1 MNSKT
6 NNKND
11 DSKKDINTS
20 NSYNETSQFI
30 MNKKYLRPLSQ
41 ITENIYLGNIYDAFN
56 EKNLLNIGIKKILSL
71 IADPQL
77 LKYDEKKFVHKLIK
91 IDDLPRE
98 NIIKYFGE
106 CLLFI
111 DDDKKVLVHCFAGS
125 SRSATIIMAYLMWKK
140 QLDYIE
146 CFNILQKI
154 RPSVYPNYGFVRQLK
169 IFDKLLKENKYNIAT
184 INFAAIKYPRFFE
197 ECCF

>member
-6 NNKND
+6 NNINEDTKEQNISSNED
-11 DSKKDINTS
+11 DQFNINKR
-20 NSYNETSQFI
+20 YI
-30 MNKKYLRPLSQ
+30 RPLSQ

-56 EKNLLNIGIKKILSL
+56 MKNLENIGIKKVLTL
-71 IADPQL
+71 IEDSQL
-77 LKYDEKKFVHKLIK
+77 LKYPPEIEHKLIK
-91 IDDLPRE
+91 ISDLPRE

-111 DDDKKVLVHCFAGS
+111 DDDKKVLVHCFAGA
-125 SRSATIIMAYLMWKK
+125 SRSATIIIAYLMWKK

-146 CFNILQKI
+146 SFRILEKI
-154 RPSVYPNYGFVRQLK
+154 RPSIYPNYGFVRQLK
-169 IFDKLLKENKYNIAT
+169 IFDKLLKENKYNIDN
-184 INFAAIKYPRFFE
+184 INFGEIKYPRFFE